1 MELTVLYRPVGQ
13 RQYELVEAMG
23 FRRFLPRLPEQP
35 FFYPVANEEY
45 ATQIAREWN
54 GWDEASGWTGHVLQF
69 RVRSEFLRDY
79 PVRTVGSALHQEYW
93 IPADQMDL
101 FNRSMG
107 LSSRS
112 LASEGTRRSG
122 WVSAELF
129 YAAAMMLDSLLRLE
143 ENGGCEKRH
152 S

>member
-23 FRRFLPRLPEQP
+23 FRRFPPRLPEQP

-54 GWDEASGWTGHVLQF
+54 ARGEASGWIGHVFRF

-101 FNRSMG
+101 FNDQIDG
-107 LSSRS
+107 LIEPIACFRGDQ
-112 LASEGTRRSG
+112 A
-122 WVSAELF
+122 V
-129 YAAAMMLDSLLRLE
+129 RL
-143 ENGGCEKRH
+143 GI